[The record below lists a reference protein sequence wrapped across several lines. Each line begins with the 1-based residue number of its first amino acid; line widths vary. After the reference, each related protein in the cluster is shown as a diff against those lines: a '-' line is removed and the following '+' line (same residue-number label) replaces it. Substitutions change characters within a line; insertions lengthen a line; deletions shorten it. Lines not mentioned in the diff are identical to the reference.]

1 MHNRTHKGGTIMDF
15 SEVLKELRESNCIT
29 QEQLARQ
36 IDVSRSTIAGY
47 ESKNREPDFD
57 KLLSLSRFFHVSVDY
72 LLTGQRNL
80 EFSTIPAP
88 QPDEHIIDRKV
99 IKIYKNLGFEEKKD
113 ALKYLELLEYKSR
126 H

>member
-1 MHNRTHKGGTIMDF
+1 MDF

-72 LLTGQRNL
+72 LLSGQRNL
-80 EFSTIPAP
+80 EFSRIPAP

-99 IKIYKNLGFEEKKD
+99 IKIYKSLGFEEKKD

>member
-1 MHNRTHKGGTIMDF
+1 MDF

-72 LLTGQRNL
+72 LLTGKLPENRCIYMDL
-80 EFSTIPAP
+80 S
-88 QPDEHIIDRKV
+88 
-99 IKIYKNLGFEEKKD
+99 IKIAENL
-113 ALKYLELLEYKSR
+113 
-126 H
+126 

>member
-1 MHNRTHKGGTIMDF
+1 MDF

-57 KLLSLSRFFHVSVDY
+57 KLLALSRLFHVSVDY
-72 LLTGQRNL
+72 LLTGQQNL
-80 EFSTIPAP
+80 EFSGLTTP

-99 IKIYKNLGFEEKKD
+99 IKIYKSLGFEEKKD
-113 ALKYLELLEYKSR
+113 VLKYVELLEYKHR
-126 H
+126 HSH

>member
-1 MHNRTHKGGTIMDF
+1 MDF

-57 KLLSLSRFFHVSVDY
+57 KLLALSRLFHVSVDY
-72 LLTGQRNL
+72 LLTGQQNL
-80 EFSTIPAP
+80 EFSRLTTP
-88 QPDEHIIDRKV
+88 QPHEHIIDRKV
-99 IKIYKNLGFEEKKD
+99 IKIYKSLGFEEKKD
-113 ALKYLELLEYKSR
+113 VLKYVELLEYKHR
-126 H
+126 HSH

>member
-1 MHNRTHKGGTIMDF
+1 MDF

-57 KLLSLSRFFHVSVDY
+57 KLLALSRLFHVSVDY
-72 LLTGQRNL
+72 LLTGQQNL
-80 EFSTIPAP
+80 EFSRLTTP

-99 IKIYKNLGFEEKKD
+99 IKIYKSLGFEEKKD
-113 ALKYLELLEYKSR
+113 VLKYVERLEYKHR
-126 H
+126 HSH

>member
-1 MHNRTHKGGTIMDF
+1 MDF

-57 KLLSLSRFFHVSVDY
+57 KLLALSRLFHVSVDY
-72 LLTGQRNL
+72 LLTGQQNL
-80 EFSTIPAP
+80 EFSRLTTP

-99 IKIYKNLGFEEKKD
+99 IKIYKSL
-113 ALKYLELLEYKSR
+113 
-126 H
+126 

>member
-1 MHNRTHKGGTIMDF
+1 MDF

-47 ESKNREPDFD
+47 ESKNRELDF
-57 KLLSLSRFFHVSVDY
+57 
-72 LLTGQRNL
+72 
-80 EFSTIPAP
+80 
-88 QPDEHIIDRKV
+88 DEHIIDRKV

-113 ALKYLELLEYKSR
+113 ALKYLELLEYKSKR
-126 H
+126 

>member
-1 MHNRTHKGGTIMDF
+1 MDF

-57 KLLSLSRFFHVSVDY
+57 KLLALSRLFHVSVDY
-72 LLTGQRNL
+72 LLTGQQNL
-80 EFSTIPAP
+80 EFSRLTTP

-99 IKIYKNLGFEEKKD
+99 IKIYKSLGFEEKKD
-113 ALKYLELLEYKSR
+113 VLKYVELLEYKHR
-126 H
+126 HSH

>member
-1 MHNRTHKGGTIMDF
+1 MDF

-57 KLLSLSRFFHVSVDY
+57 KLLALSRLFHVSVDY
-72 LLTGQRNL
+72 LLTGQQNL
-80 EFSTIPAP
+80 EFSRLTTPK
-88 QPDEHIIDRKV
+88 PDEHIIDRKV
-99 IKIYKNLGFEEKKD
+99 IKIYKSLGFEEKKD
-113 ALKYLELLEYKSR
+113 VLKYVELLEYKHR
-126 H
+126 HSH